1 MTRRRAEWRAGVL
14 DDWMVLWGAGE
25 LAEWCGGMN
34 GSAAGGL
41 GGFDLLKDRVFD
53 DWRDG

>member
-14 DDWMVLWGAGE
+14 DDWMVRWGAGE
-25 LAEWCGGMN
+25 LAESCGGMK

-41 GGFDLLKDRVFD
+41 GGFDL
-53 DWRDG
+53 